1 MFSRIGRQ
9 IVIITMT
16 SYRVVMYETGVNAVR
31 CNKKHTPSRVPIS
44 AAHCTEYRNSSQKT
58 NKPSG
63 IFEYFQTL
71 NNLTLAPLNPDE
83 KIKTE
88 TGKPMK
94 RIMLFLLTNIAIMVV
109 LSITLRLLGVDSI
122 LAENG
127 SDLNI
132 QALVILSGVIGF
144 GGSFISLL
152 ISKWMAKRMTGAVV
166 ITNPVSNVEKWLIST
181 VEKQAKIVGIKM
193 PEVAIFPSSAMNA
206 FATGASKN
214 KALMAVSQG
223 LLDSMSQGE
232 IEAVVGHEMSHIA
245 NGDMVT
251 LALIQGV
258 VNTFVVF
265 LSRVIGHVVDRVILK
280 NNQGHGI
287 GYFVS
292 VIVAQIVLSILAST
306 IVMYFS
312 RKREFIADTGG
323 ADLAGH
329 QNMIN
334 ALKRLG
340 QVEPEALPEQ
350 MAAFGINDKGG
361 VMALFSS
368 HPPIEDRI
376 VALEQRALRG

>member
-1 MFSRIGRQ
+1 
-9 IVIITMT
+9 
-16 SYRVVMYETGVNAVR
+16 
-31 CNKKHTPSRVPIS
+31 
-44 AAHCTEYRNSSQKT
+44 
-58 NKPSG
+58 
-63 IFEYFQTL
+63 
-71 NNLTLAPLNPDE
+71 
-83 KIKTE
+83 
-88 TGKPMK
+88 MK
-94 RIMLFLLTNIAIMVV
+94 RIFLFIMTNIAIMVV

-152 ISKWMAKRMTGAVV
+152 MSKWMAKRMTGAVV
-166 ITNPVSNVEKWLIST
+166 ITNPTTNVEKWLFNM
-181 VEKQAKIVGIKM
+181 VEKQSKIVGIKM
-193 PEVAIFPSSAMNA
+193 PEVAIFPSKDMNA

-214 KALMAVSQG
+214 KALVAVSQG
-223 LLDSMSQGE
+223 LLDNMSQGE
-232 IEAVVGHEMSHIA
+232 VEAVMGHEMSHVA

-265 LSRVIGHVVDRVILK
+265 LSRVVGHIVDRVILK

-287 GYFVS
+287 GYFVTVMIS
-292 VIVAQIVLSILAST
+292 QVVLSILAST

-340 QVEPEALPEQ
+340 QVEPQALPEQ

-361 VMALFSS
+361 IMALFSS
-368 HPPIEDRI
+368 HPPISARI
-376 VALEQRALRG
+376 EALEIRAQNRP

>member
-1 MFSRIGRQ
+1 
-9 IVIITMT
+9 
-16 SYRVVMYETGVNAVR
+16 
-31 CNKKHTPSRVPIS
+31 
-44 AAHCTEYRNSSQKT
+44 
-58 NKPSG
+58 
-63 IFEYFQTL
+63 
-71 NNLTLAPLNPDE
+71 
-83 KIKTE
+83 
-88 TGKPMK
+88 MK
-94 RIMLFLLTNIAIMVV
+94 RILLFILTNIAIMVV
-109 LSITLRLLGVDSI
+109 LSITLRILGVDSI

-132 QALVILSGVIGF
+132 QSLVILSGVIGF

-152 ISKWMAKRMTGAVV
+152 MSKWMAKRMTGAVV
-166 ITNPVSNVEKWLIST
+166 ITDPGTNMERWLIST
-181 VEKQAKIVGIKM
+181 VEKQAKIVGIDM
-193 PEVAIFPSSAMNA
+193 PEVAIFPSPAMNA

-214 KALMAVSQG
+214 NALMAVSQG
-223 LLDSMSQGE
+223 LLDNMAQGE

-265 LSRVIGHVVDRVILK
+265 LSRLVGHVVDRVILK
-280 NNQGHGI
+280 NNEGHGV
-287 GYFVS
+287 GYFVTVMIS
-292 VIVAQIVLSILAST
+292 QVVISILASI

-329 QNMIN
+329 KNMIN

-340 QVEPEALPEQ
+340 QVEPDVLPEQ

-361 VMALFSS
+361 FMALFSS

-376 VALEQRALRG
+376 IALEQRALNRS

>member
-1 MFSRIGRQ
+1 
-9 IVIITMT
+9 
-16 SYRVVMYETGVNAVR
+16 
-31 CNKKHTPSRVPIS
+31 
-44 AAHCTEYRNSSQKT
+44 
-58 NKPSG
+58 
-63 IFEYFQTL
+63 
-71 NNLTLAPLNPDE
+71 
-83 KIKTE
+83 
-88 TGKPMK
+88 MK

-109 LSITLRLLGVDSI
+109 LSITLSLLGVDSI

-166 ITNPVSNVEKWLIST
+166 ITNPSTNVEKWLIST

-193 PEVAIFPSSAMNA
+193 PEVAIFPSPAMNA

-214 KALMAVSQG
+214 KALVAVSQG
-223 LLDSMSQGE
+223 LLDNMAQGE
-232 IEAVVGHEMSHIA
+232 IEAVVGHEMSHVA

-265 LSRVIGHVVDRVILK
+265 LSRVVGHVVDRVVLK
-280 NNQGHGI
+280 NDRGHGI
-287 GYFVS
+287 GYFVTVLVS
-292 VIVAQIVLSILAST
+292 QVVLSILAST

-329 QNMIN
+329 QNMID

-340 QVEPEALPEQ
+340 QVEPEPLPEQ

-361 VMALFSS
+361 MMALFSS
-368 HPPIEDRI
+368 HPPIEARI
-376 VALEQRALRG
+376 AALEKRAQNV

>member
-1 MFSRIGRQ
+1 
-9 IVIITMT
+9 
-16 SYRVVMYETGVNAVR
+16 
-31 CNKKHTPSRVPIS
+31 
-44 AAHCTEYRNSSQKT
+44 
-58 NKPSG
+58 
-63 IFEYFQTL
+63 
-71 NNLTLAPLNPDE
+71 
-83 KIKTE
+83 
-88 TGKPMK
+88 MK
-94 RIMLFLLTNIAIMVV
+94 RIMLFIMTNIAIMVV

-152 ISKWMAKRMTGAVV
+152 MSKWMAKRMTGAVV
-166 ITNPVSNVEKWLIST
+166 ITNPTSNIEKWLMST
-181 VEKQAKIVGIKM
+181 VEKQAEIVGIKM
-193 PEVAIFPSSAMNA
+193 PEVAIFPSPDMNA

-214 KALMAVSQG
+214 NSLVAVSQG
-223 LLDSMSQGE
+223 LLDNMSQGE
-232 IEAVVGHEMSHIA
+232 VEAVVGHEMSHVA

-251 LALIQGV
+251 LTLIQGV

-265 LSRVIGHVVDRVILK
+265 LSRVVGHIVDRVILK

-287 GYFVS
+287 GYFVTVMIS
-292 VIVAQIVLSILAST
+292 QVVLSILAST

-312 RKREFIADTGG
+312 RQREYVADTGG

-329 QNMIN
+329 QNMIS

-350 MAAFGINDKGG
+350 MAAFGISDKKGI
-361 VMALFSS
+361 MDLFSS
-368 HPPIEDRI
+368 HPPIESRI
-376 VALEQRALRG
+376 EALEKRAMNLSS

>member
-1 MFSRIGRQ
+1 
-9 IVIITMT
+9 
-16 SYRVVMYETGVNAVR
+16 
-31 CNKKHTPSRVPIS
+31 
-44 AAHCTEYRNSSQKT
+44 
-58 NKPSG
+58 
-63 IFEYFQTL
+63 
-71 NNLTLAPLNPDE
+71 
-83 KIKTE
+83 
-88 TGKPMK
+88 MK
-94 RIMLFLLTNIAIMVV
+94 RIMLFILTNIAIMVV

-144 GGSFISLL
+144 GGSIISLL
-152 ISKWMAKRMTGAVV
+152 MSKWMAKRMTGTVV
-166 ITNPVSNVEKWLIST
+166 ITNPSTNMERWLMTT

-193 PEVAIFPSSAMNA
+193 PEVGIFPSPAMNA

-214 KALMAVSQG
+214 NALMAVSQG
-223 LLDSMSQGE
+223 LLDNMAQGE

-251 LALIQGV
+251 MALIQGV

-265 LSRVIGHVVDRVILK
+265 LSRIVGHVVDRVILK
-280 NNQGHGI
+280 NESGHGI

-292 VIVAQIVLSILAST
+292 VMVAQVVLSILAST

-312 RKREFIADTGG
+312 RQREFIADTGG

-329 QNMIN
+329 HNMIN

-361 VMALFSS
+361 IMALFSS

-376 VALEQRALRG
+376 LALEKRAANI

>member
-1 MFSRIGRQ
+1 
-9 IVIITMT
+9 
-16 SYRVVMYETGVNAVR
+16 
-31 CNKKHTPSRVPIS
+31 
-44 AAHCTEYRNSSQKT
+44 
-58 NKPSG
+58 
-63 IFEYFQTL
+63 
-71 NNLTLAPLNPDE
+71 
-83 KIKTE
+83 
-88 TGKPMK
+88 MK
-94 RIMLFLLTNIAIMVV
+94 RIFLFLLTNIAIMVV
-109 LSITLRLLGVDSI
+109 LSITLRILGVDSI

-127 SDLNI
+127 SDLNV

-166 ITNPVSNVEKWLIST
+166 ITNPSSNIERWLLTT
-181 VEKQAKIVGIKM
+181 VEKQSKIVGIKM
-193 PEVAIFPSSAMNA
+193 PEVAIFPSPAMNA

-214 KALMAVSQG
+214 NALVAVSQG
-223 LLDSMSQGE
+223 LLDNMSQGE
-232 IEAVVGHEMSHIA
+232 IEAVVGHEMSHVA

-265 LSRVIGHVVDRVILK
+265 LSRVVGHIVDRVILK

-287 GYFVS
+287 GYFVTVMIS
-292 VIVAQIVLSILAST
+292 QVVLSILAST

-361 VMALFSS
+361 IMALFSS
-368 HPPIEDRI
+368 HPPIEARI
-376 VALEQRALRG
+376 AALEERSKRPSMT

>member
-1 MFSRIGRQ
+1 
-9 IVIITMT
+9 
-16 SYRVVMYETGVNAVR
+16 
-31 CNKKHTPSRVPIS
+31 
-44 AAHCTEYRNSSQKT
+44 
-58 NKPSG
+58 
-63 IFEYFQTL
+63 
-71 NNLTLAPLNPDE
+71 
-83 KIKTE
+83 
-88 TGKPMK
+88 MK
-94 RIMLFLLTNIAIMVV
+94 RIMLFLVTNIAIMVV

-127 SDLNI
+127 SDLNL

-144 GGSFISLL
+144 GGSIISLL

-166 ITNPVSNVEKWLIST
+166 IENPKTNIERWLIST

-193 PEVAIFPSSAMNA
+193 PEVAIFPSAAMNA

-214 KALMAVSQG
+214 SSLMAVSQG
-223 LLDSMSQGE
+223 LLDTMTQGE
-232 IEAVVGHEMSHIA
+232 VEAVVGHEMSHIA

-265 LSRVIGHVVDRVILK
+265 LSRVVGHIVDRVILK
-280 NNQGHGI
+280 NNRGHGI
-287 GYFVS
+287 GYFITVM
-292 VIVAQIVLSILAST
+292 IAQVVLSILAST

-312 RKREFIADTGG
+312 RKREFVADTGG

-340 QVEPEALPEQ
+340 QIEPEALPEQ

-361 VMALFSS
+361 FMALFSS

-376 VALEQRALRG
+376 KALEDRAVNRS